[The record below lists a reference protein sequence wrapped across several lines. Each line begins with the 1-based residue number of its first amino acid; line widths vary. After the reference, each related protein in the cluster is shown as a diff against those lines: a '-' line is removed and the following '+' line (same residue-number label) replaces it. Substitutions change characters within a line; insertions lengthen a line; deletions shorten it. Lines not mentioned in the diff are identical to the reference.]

1 MESPNLYV
9 RSKQKKYLLK
19 LLLQRQQIL
28 QNQDKLITTIH
39 GSLLEIKSLGVL
51 IIGKSGVGKS
61 DATLDLITTGA
72 KLVADD
78 VVEIELAQTGELT
91 GTAPDKTKDLMEIR
105 GLGIINVKDL
115 FGNKHILDN
124 KNIDMAI
131 ELTEWD
137 SNVEYD
143 RLGIE
148 ENNYNIL
155 GVELPYILLPVTT
168 IRNAATIIELA
179 VRNQIFQQNNPNSKD
194 NILKQLNNVDSSKG
208 DK

>member
-1 MESPNLYV
+1 M
-9 RSKQKKYLLK
+9 
-19 LLLQRQQIL
+19 

-39 GSLLEIKSLGVL
+39 GTLLEIRSLGVL
-51 IIGKSGVGKS
+51 IIGKSGIGKS
-61 DATLDLITTGA
+61 DTALELITTGA

-78 VVEIELAQTGELT
+78 VIEIELTQTGELT

-105 GLGIINVKDL
+105 GLGIINIKDL
-115 FGNKHILDN
+115 FGNKNILGN
-124 KNIDMAI
+124 RNIDMVI
-131 ELTEWD
+131 ELTLWD
-137 SNVEYD
+137 SNDEYD

-148 ENNYNIL
+148 DNNYNIL

-179 VRNQIFQQNNPNSKD
+179 VRNRIFKQANPNSRD
-194 NILKQLNNVDSSKG
+194 NILKQLNNVDPSKG

>member
-1 MESPNLYV
+1 M
-9 RSKQKKYLLK
+9 
-19 LLLQRQQIL
+19 